1 MQKKLFVANH
11 KMQLSFHQETDF
23 ITTNLAHIS
32 TLAAHPKIELVL
44 CPTFTELYATILLV
58 SDTRLHIGA
67 QNVSSFASGAHT
79 GQVSA
84 TSLAEIGCTFCII
97 GHSDTRTS
105 ETNEDIAK
113 KCEQLFSQSIIPI
126 ICIGEPQEVYA
137 QKQTLAFLEQQLKPI
152 FQTIEQAA
160 AEQEYVIAYEPI
172 WSIGSGDI
180 PTAEYLNAVFSHLQA
195 LCAQFPQPFRLLYG
209 GSVSSDNISQILEIP
224 HIRGALIGGASLH
237 IESLEAIINK
247 AT

>member
-1 MQKKLFVANH
+1 MHKKLFVANH
-11 KMQLSFHQETDF
+11 KMQLSFHQEIDF
-23 ITTNLAHIS
+23 VTTNLERIS
-32 TLAAHPKIELVL
+32 TLACHPEVEFVL
-44 CPTFTELYATILLV
+44 CPTFTELYAIILSA

-97 GHSDTRTS
+97 GHSDTRTY

-137 QKQTLAFLEQQLKPI
+137 KEQTLAFLEQQLKPV

-172 WSIGSGDI
+172 WAIGSGNI
-180 PTAEYLNAVFSHLQA
+180 PTSEYLSRIFSHLHT
-195 LCAQFPQPFRLLYG
+195 LCASFPQSFRLLYG
-209 GSVSSDNISQILEIP
+209 GSVNPENVAEILKIS
-224 HIRGALIGGASLH
+224 HINGALIGNASLH
-237 IESLEAIINK
+237 IDLLEAIINEEI
-247 AT
+247 